1 VASILSKNEDSKWVN
16 TSNLSLGVATTVAT
30 VFGAT
35 CDSLDLILSEVTL
48 PIIERGD
55 YIRFNRM
62 GAYTYSASSEFN
74 GIPNA
79 VIYNPLTMEI
89 QPKIEEE

>member
-1 VASILSKNEDSKWVN
+1 VTSILSKNEDSNWLN
-16 TSNLSLGVATTVAT
+16 TSNLSEGVATTLAT
-30 VFGAT
+30 VCGAT
-35 CDSLDLILSEVTL
+35 CDSQDIILSKVTL

-79 VIYNPLTMEI
+79 VI
-89 QPKIEEE
+89 